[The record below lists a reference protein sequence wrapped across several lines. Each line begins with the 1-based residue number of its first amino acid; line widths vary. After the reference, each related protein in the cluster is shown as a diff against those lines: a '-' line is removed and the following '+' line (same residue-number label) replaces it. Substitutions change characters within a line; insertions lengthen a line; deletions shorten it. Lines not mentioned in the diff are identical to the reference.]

1 MNAASSAPQP
11 DDVHALE
18 VERDRLRLRLQ
29 ELEARPA
36 HRRRARRVV
45 AAILVVMAVLSFT
58 AAVPGLW
65 ARRTLLDT
73 DRYVAMVGP
82 LAQEPAVQDYLAR
95 NVTTAVFDALSV
107 EDRMSDALADR
118 APRIAFLAGPITN
131 AVRGFVED
139 RVDGIVSSEAF
150 ARYWE
155 EANRFV
161 HAEVVAALRGEGG
174 PLVTEDG
181 KVVLNLV
188 PIVNEALHRISGLVS
203 QLIGREVSLPK
214 VTPQEIP
221 EEVIPRLESALG
233 VDLPDRFGTIVIYDG
248 NEVAAAQR
256 ALSAFGRWLIVVVL
270 AFLAFAI
277 VAVALSPAKRRTL
290 LQLSGGL
297 VVVLVIE
304 RRLSIVAADRVVGQ
318 ARPENRDA
326 ARAVVDAVLGTLLTY
341 TGWLLAIAAFLLLV
355 ALVTGPYPWAVR
367 LRRSVSGMGRAAAGS
382 VRGGIPASDTAWVA
396 AHRDALLAAGA
407 VVGLLILLVT
417 DLSLAGSLVVLLL
430 VGVFELAVWRL
441 ATSTGEPRSTF
452 PRAPGATEP

>member
-1 MNAASSAPQP
+1 MNAASSAAQP

-18 VERDRLRLRLQ
+18 VERDRLRLRVE

-36 HRRRARRVV
+36 HRMRGRRVV
-45 AAILVVMAVLSFT
+45 AAILVVLAVLSFT

-65 ARRTLLDT
+65 ARRTLFDT
-73 DRYVAMVGP
+73 DRYVEMVAP
-82 LAQEPAVQDYLAR
+82 LAKEPPVQDYLAR
-95 NVTTAVFDALSV
+95 NVTTAVFDALTV
-107 EDRMSDALADR
+107 EDRLNAALADR

-131 AVRGFVED
+131 AVRGFVQD
-139 RVDGIVSSEAF
+139 RVDRIVSSDAF
-150 ARYWE
+150 ARYWA

-188 PIVNEALHRISGLVS
+188 PIVNQALQRISDLVG
-203 QLIGREVSLPK
+203 QLIGRDVSLPK

-256 ALSAFGRWLIVVVL
+256 ALSAFGRGLIVVVL
-270 AFLAFAI
+270 AFLLFTI
-277 VAVALSPAKRRTL
+277 VAIWLSPAKRRTM
-290 LQLSGGL
+290 LQLSGAL

-304 RRLSIVAADRVVGQ
+304 RRLSIVAADRVVDH

-326 ARAVVDAVLGTLLTY
+326 ARAVVDAVLGTLLAY
-341 TGWLLAIAAFLLLV
+341 TGWLLAFAAVVLVV

-367 LRRSVSGMGRAAAGS
+367 LRRSVAGMGRAVAGT
-382 VRGGIPASDTAWVA
+382 VREGIPSGDAAWVA
-396 AHRDALLAAGA
+396 AHRDALLVAGA

-417 DLSLAGSLVVLLL
+417 DLSLLATVVVIVL
-430 VGVFELAVWRL
+430 VGVVEVVIVRL
-441 ATSTGEPRSTF
+441 AAGAEPGRT
-452 PRAPGATEP
+452 PAET